1 MLLNSSHEKAFIR
14 ELERQQIS
22 PRTIDSYL
30 QSLGQFTWWLRQ
42 FYGDEILNPKAVT
55 AHDIRAYRQFL
66 LKERRLKPAT
76 INRMLAALSRFFAFA
91 QARKWTRLDPTQGI
105 KGVRRERR
113 TPKALD
119 SQSLR
124 RLLRSCYQR
133 GSLRDIAIVE
143 LLINTGIRVGELVHL
158 NAADLSLSPRKGR
171 LLVRGKGETFRT
183 LALNN
188 DARRAMAQ
196 YLSVRPEVV
205 ATTALFL
212 SQRHT
217 QFNES
222 SIWRLV
228 RKYGKQADVEVT
240 PHVLRHTFA
249 TRLVREHKVDLA
261 TVAQLMGHEDVNTTA
276 IYAQPTE
283 ADLEE
288 AVGRLELEGDD
299 VAPGT

>member
-1 MLLNSSHEKAFIR
+1 MHLNTAHEKAFIR

-22 PRTIDSYL
+22 PRTIDSYV

-42 FYGDEILNPKAVT
+42 FYGDEFLDPKAVT
-55 AHDIRAYRQFL
+55 AHDTRAYRQFL

-91 QARKWTRLDPTQGI
+91 QARKWTRLDPTQGV

-119 SQSLR
+119 SRSLR
-124 RLLRSCYQR
+124 KLLRSCYQR
-133 GSLRDIAIVE
+133 GRVRDIAIVE

-188 DARRAMAQ
+188 DARRALAQ

-205 ATTALFL
+205 TTALFL

-217 QFNES
+217 RFNES

-228 RKYGKQADVEVT
+228 RKYGKQSDVEVT

-249 TRLVREHKVDLA
+249 TRLVREHKVDMA

-276 IYAQPTE
+276 IYSQPTE

-288 AVGRLELEGDD
+288 AVGRLELEGED
-299 VAPGT
+299 PTPKT